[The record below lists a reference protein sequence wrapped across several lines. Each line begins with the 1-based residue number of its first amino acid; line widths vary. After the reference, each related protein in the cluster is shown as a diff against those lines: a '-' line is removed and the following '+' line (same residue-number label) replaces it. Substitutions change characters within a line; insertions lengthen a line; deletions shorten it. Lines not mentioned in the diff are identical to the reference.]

1 MSNIYC
7 SHCVLPHGLEPLLHP
22 LNQAT
27 RPSCA
32 QLHQCA
38 YRAPAAP
45 SERRAEAHGA
55 LMAVTDPWSVSSTAP
70 WNTLQLPSFTLCPFK
85 LCPWTSSADLNTFSY
100 RKSITTHND
109 EASHHH
115 LHKTNPWLLS
125 NLTQLCSHL
134 VHLEWLISVSHVDK
148 SSLAFFWGLSSLL
161 KGSVRAS
168 SALLPKSSP
177 ISSDCGYRTNAEIE

>member
-1 MSNIYC
+1 MCLQS
-7 SHCVLPHGLEPLLHP
+7 P
-22 LNQAT
+22 
-27 RPSCA
+27 
-32 QLHQCA
+32 
-38 YRAPAAP
+38 
-45 SERRAEAHGA
+45 
-55 LMAVTDPWSVSSTAP
+55 SSTFREDGRSTRCLDGCDRSVVCLEHGTVK
-70 WNTLQLPSFTLCPFK
+70 TLQLPSFTLCPFK

-115 LHKTNPWLLS
+115 LKTNPWLLS